1 MERLDVLE
9 NRSIYIIRE
18 AYSLFPKLALL
29 WSVGK
34 DSTTLL
40 WMCYKA
46 FFGRIPFPVM
56 HIDTSYK
63 FKQIYSF
70 RDHVAKELKLNL
82 IIARNDEAIS
92 RGICPSSATKLECC
106 HELKTN
112 ALKQVIERYGFQAI
126 LLGIRRD
133 EHGIRAKERY
143 ISPRSS
149 DFSWNYSE
157 QKAELWSQYSI
168 HSPDAGGHSRIHPI
182 LRFTEADVWRYIKRE
197 ELPVVDLY
205 FSNNGR
211 RYRSIGCEPCCA
223 PVSSEAKNVDDIIA
237 ELEATNTP
245 ERASRAQDKENEYTM
260 QKLRSLGYM

>member
-1 MERLDVLE
+1 MEKLDALE

-18 AYSLFPKLALL
+18 AYSLFSKPALL
-29 WSVGK
+29 WSIGK

-40 WMCYKA
+40 WLCYKA
-46 FFGRIPFPVM
+46 FFGRIPFPVI

-63 FKQIYSF
+63 FRQIYTF
-70 RDHVAKELKLNL
+70 RDRVAKDLNLNL
-82 IIARNDEAIS
+82 IVTRNEDAIAN
-92 RGICPSSATKLECC
+92 GMGPSAAAKLDCC

-126 LLGIRRD
+126 ILGIRRD

-143 ISPRSS
+143 ISPRNS
-149 DFSWNYSE
+149 DFLWNYGD

-182 LRFTEADVWRYIKRE
+182 LHFTEADIWRYIKRE
-197 ELPVVDLY
+197 GLPVVDLY
-205 FSNNGR
+205 FSRSGR
-211 RYRSIGCEPCCA
+211 RYRSIGCEPCCNPIESDA
-223 PVSSEAKNVDDIIA
+223 ATVDDIIA
-237 ELEATNTP
+237 EIESTNTS
-245 ERASRAQDKENEYTM
+245 ERAGRAQDKENEYTM